1 MSLQGNLETL
11 HIASILQLLSQE
23 RKTGILRVSSGQNNV
38 QIFIKNG
45 IIFYAMSSEKEF
57 RLGHLLKA
65 KGILSDEQLRE
76 CLQSAEEKK
85 QQLGKF
91 LVENG
96 HISIDTL
103 KNVLHYQAK
112 EILYNLFLWETGD
125 FEYKDVPLSVEGKLF
140 VPLNTIEIV
149 LEASR
154 RIDDEMKR
162 DTSRM

>member
-1 MSLQGNLETL
+1 MSLKGNLETL

-23 RKTGILRVSSGQNNV
+23 RKTGVLQVSHGENNV
-38 QIFIKNG
+38 KIFIKSG
-45 IIFYAMSSEKEF
+45 IIFYAMSSQKEF

-65 KGILSDEQLRE
+65 RGILSNEQLRE

-91 LVENG
+91 LVEKG
-96 HISIDTL
+96 YISIDTL
-103 KNVLHYQAK
+103 KNVLHHQAK
-112 EILYNLFLWETGD
+112 EILYNLFLWKTGE
-125 FEYKDVPLSVEGKLF
+125 FEYNDVPLSVEGKLF
-140 VPLNTIEIV
+140 IPLNTIEII

-162 DTSRM
+162 NTSGI